1 MAQDYYS
8 VLGVKRDASQA
19 DIAKAYRDLARKYH
33 PDLHP
38 DDKSAKKKFQDVQS
52 AFDVLNDPKKREM
65 YDRYGSAFEQMGQG
79 GGGPQP
85 GGQWNYGGGGP
96 GAEDIDFSQIFG
108 ERFARGGGGGG
119 RGGGSFADI
128 FEQFTRGGRG
138 QQQAPPPQT
147 GQDLEHEAQV
157 SFATAVLGGEVQ
169 LSLQGEGGKQ
179 EVLSVKIPAGIESG
193 KRIRLRG
200 KGHPGPAGP
209 GDLYLRV
216 QVAPHPM
223 FRRSG
228 NNLIVT
234 LPVTLGEAAA
244 GAKVDV
250 PSPKGTVSLTVPP
263 GTSSGAKLRIRG
275 HGVEPKGKPAGD
287 LLAEIKIV
295 LPKDLSEEE
304 QTTLR
309 ELSERHPLNPRSDL
323 KW

>member
-38 DDKSAKKKFQDVQS
+38 DDKSAKQKFQDVQS

-79 GGGPQP
+79 GGPQP
-85 GGQWNYGGGGP
+85 GGQWGSGGGP
-96 GAEDIDFSQIFG
+96 GAEDIDFSQLFG
-108 ERFARGGGGGG
+108 ERFGRGGAGGG
-119 RGGGSFADI
+119 RGGGGFADI
-128 FEQFTRGGRG
+128 FEQFTRGGRS
-138 QQQAPPPQT
+138 QQQTAPPQT
-147 GQDLEHEAQV
+147 GQDLEHESQI

-169 LSLQGEGGKQ
+169 LALQGEGGKQ
-179 EVLSVKIPAGIESG
+179 EVLSVKIPAGIEDG

-216 QVAPHPM
+216 KVAPHPN

-234 LPVTLGEAAA
+234 LPITLGEAAA
-244 GAKVDV
+244 GGKVDV
-250 PSPKGTVSLTVPP
+250 PSPQGTVSLTIPP
-263 GTSSGAKLRIRG
+263 GTSSGSKLRVRG

-309 ELSERHPLNPRSDL
+309 ELSTRHPLNPRADL

>member
-1 MAQDYYS
+1 MAKDYYS
-8 VLGVKRDASQA
+8 VLGVSRDASQA
-19 DIAKAYRDLARKYH
+19 DIAKAYRDLARKHH

-38 DDKSAKKKFQDVQS
+38 DDKSAKQKFQEVQS

-65 YDRYGSAFEQMGQG
+65 YDRYGSSFEQMG

-85 GGQWNYGGGGP
+85 GSGGWSYGPGGGQAGDVDF
-96 GAEDIDFSQIFG
+96 AELFG
-108 ERFARGGGGGG
+108 ERFGRGGG
-119 RGGGSFADI
+119 RGGGFADI
-128 FEQFTRGGRG
+128 FEQFTRGG
-138 QQQAPPPQT
+138 QQRQTARQT
-147 GQDLEHEAQV
+147 GGDIEHEAQV

-169 LSLQGEGGKQ
+169 LSMQSPDGKQ
-179 EVLSVKIPAGIESG
+179 ETLSVKIPAGIEDG

-200 KGHPGPAGP
+200 KGQPGPGGA

-216 QVAPHPM
+216 RVAAHPY

-234 LPVTLGEAAA
+234 VPVTLGEAAA
-244 GAKVDV
+244 GGKVDV
-250 PSPKGTVSLTVPP
+250 PSPKGTVTLTIPP

-275 HGVEPKGKPAGD
+275 YGVEPKGKPAGD

-295 LPKDLSEEE
+295 LPKDLTDEE
-304 QTTLR
+304 QAQ
-309 ELSERHPLNPRSDL
+309 LSEISQRHPLQPRADL